1 MSNIDTDPKFAPS
14 KAILDLVKVT
24 KTACDSKDYKQTL
37 GAAFRKASDTQ
48 EGLDV
53 TKAGIIYILKTRGVL
68 HTEIII
74 ACDTNERDITRFYNL
89 GCAIFR
95 TQEVTRTKSA
105 VDSGELSHK
114 AIVKATDGNA
124 SAATKIENLERAAVA
139 NVVQRRFQAANGKKP
154 SDSMVAKATD
164 AAISAAKANNTPA
177 IASAYVRQLPA
188 ISQEVGLSAKTREP
202 SIVTVG
208 DAAPMPL
215 AFWLTRALT
224 DAKQIVKDSDG
235 LAYVPTPDDLKAL
248 MDLMRYLPLLA
259 TDDAV
264 STLVADAVAT
274 VA

>member
-14 KAILDLVKVT
+14 KAILDLMKISQA
-24 KTACDSKDYKQTL
+24 ACVGKESL
-37 GAAFRKASDTQ
+37 SAAFKAASGQQDT
-48 EGLDV
+48 LD
-53 TKAGIIYILKTRGVL
+53 TKKAGLIYILKTRGET
-68 HTEIII
+68 HNEIITL
-74 ACDTNERDITRFYNL
+74 CNTNERDITRFYNL

-95 TQEVTRTKSA
+95 TQELTRTKSA

-114 AIVKATDGNA
+114 AIVAATDGNA
-124 SAATKIENLERAAVA
+124 SAETKIGKLERAAVA
-139 NVVQRRFQAANGKKP
+139 NVIQRRFQAAKGKKP

-188 ISQEVGLSAKTREP
+188 ISQEVGLSVKTREP